1 MKIPRGTF
9 GFLGCV
15 AAAVTVHHL
24 AVETRSK
31 PVVDPV
37 VHRLT
42 LDIKEFAMFSEDAY
56 NDSIACLNRLTEI
69 RTRQHKHTRDLV
81 ETQQI
86 VGSLDSALRRLHIAS
101 DLRSEFLPVLESVK
115 DYCSTVLA
123 SVNLDVS
130 HSFTIES
137 SE

>member
-1 MKIPRGTF
+1 MNFPRGTF
-9 GFLGCV
+9 GFLGCI

-31 PVVDPV
+31 HVVDPV
-37 VHRLT
+37 VRRLA

-69 RTRQHKHTRDLV
+69 RKRQHKRTHDLV
-81 ETQQI
+81 ETQQT
-86 VGSLDSALRRLHIAS
+86 VGDLDGALRRLHIAS

-130 HSFTIES
+130 HSFAIDNFE
-137 SE
+137 